1 MPYGGNW
8 KKRLTTLK
16 ITVMATRINKDKH
29 VWEGWTVGD
38 FIEELEPVVAMIT
51 DGQSWRKPFKSKQEL
66 ADWCK
71 DNQPYYKKRIP
82 GVNNHFARMYN
93 LK

>member
-1 MPYGGNW
+1 
-8 KKRLTTLK
+8 
-16 ITVMATRINKDKH
+16 MATILDKH

-38 FIEELEPVVAMIT
+38 FIERLEPSINEIMA
-51 DGQSWRKPFKSKQEL
+51 GNSWQKPFKSKAEL

-71 DNQPYYKKRIP
+71 DNQPYYKKKIP
-82 GVNNHFARMYN
+82 EVIKYFALMHN

>member
-1 MPYGGNW
+1 MVT
-8 KKRLTTLK
+8 K
-16 ITVMATRINKDKH
+16 INKDKH

-38 FIEELEPVVAMIT
+38 FIEELEPLVAMIM
-51 DGQSWRKPFKSKQEL
+51 DGQSWIEPFKTKQEL

-82 GVNNHFARMYN
+82 GVVSYFARLYN

>member
-38 FIEELEPVVAMIT
+38 FIEELEPVVAMIM
-51 DGQSWRKPFKSKQEL
+51 DGQSGENRSKANRNL
-66 ADWCK
+66 
-71 DNQPYYKKRIP
+71 PT
-82 GVNNHFARMYN
+82 GARTTSPITRNAYRA
-93 LK
+93 